1 MNNDIKVIKRNP
13 YSLSEGLINKL
24 DELFPDRLPNNT
36 SCTLEDL
43 RFLQGQRS
51 VIDKLNELMTDEH
64 NEEHY

>member
-51 VIDKLNELMTDEH
+51 VIDKLTELMTDEH